1 MWHELEKSQP
11 TVDSCCSPHLTRT
24 AVKPVI
30 GDLAIPLQSQF
41 EHTQLHLDDS
51 DIYIS
56 VQVIQSLRTHASGWS
71 RLSITQS
78 DSLSLASLQLLYVTR
93 TACGECESPHNS
105 HSAHGHPRVRIST
118 SSPRRTVDDTTE
130 CHLSADSLPAERA
143 SKRIS
148 RLIQNDCGSHTD
160 PFRNRKPK
168 GAVDSG
174 DNTEWRHRRDSD
186 SHIQTADTV
195 CNGNTVVYT

>member
-11 TVDSCCSPHLTRT
+11 TVDSCCSLRLTRT
-24 AVKPVI
+24 AVGSVV

-41 EHTQLHLDDS
+41 EHTQLYLDDS

-56 VQVIQSLRTHASGWS
+56 VRVIQSLRAHARGWS

-78 DSLSLASLQLLYVTR
+78 DTLSLASLQLLYVTR
-93 TACGECESPHNS
+93 TARGECESRYNS
-105 HSAHGHPRVRIST
+105 RSAHGHSRVRILS

-130 CHLSADSLPAERA
+130 YHLSADSLPTERA
-143 SKRIS
+143 SKRTS

-160 PFRNRKPK
+160 PFRNWKRK

-174 DNTEWRHRRDSD
+174 DNAEWRHRRDSD
-186 SHIQTADTV
+186 SHSQTAGIV
-195 CNGNTVVYT
+195 CNGNTVVYP